1 MDKEGGE
8 TNKGAVVGLLF
19 EINSIPDRAEPTK
32 LRTQLAPTERAE
44 EAVFNKQVVNMNRRV
59 IEVRYKTCQRRMS

>member
-19 EINSIPDRAEPTK
+19 EINSIPDRVEPTK
-32 LRTQLAPTERAE
+32 HRTQLAPTERAE
-44 EAVFNKQVVNMNRRV
+44 EAVFNKQVVKMN
-59 IEVRYKTCQRRMS
+59 QRGLHF